1 MAVRVEPVRTP
12 AELYRGRSRY
22 DHWVSP
28 LLVGEKD
35 MFNPKKNPFYAH
47 AEYQHFLACRG
58 SEIVG
63 RISATLDHNYVQ
75 FHEEK
80 VAFFGFFEAFED
92 REAAASLFDAA
103 AAWAGDKGMERMIGP
118 MNPSPDHILGVLVD
132 SFDIPPIVQ
141 MGYNPPYYPGLY
153 DACGFR
159 KEKDLLCY
167 RLLVK
172 DLPMSDKIRR
182 MAELV
187 QKRSKVTLR
196 TIDMKDFKAE
206 VERIRGLYNSAWEK
220 NWGFV
225 PWTREEFDYMAADLR
240 LIADPRIVF
249 LAEAEGKLIGVS
261 ISIPD
266 INQVLVKMNGRL
278 LPFGIL
284 RLLLGKKKVDIVRL
298 AIMGVAP
305 EFRNKGVDALMV
317 YETYR
322 RGSDL
327 GYRGAEMSWIIED
340 NYPLRNF
347 LDKWGV
353 ENYRTYRVYTRPLL
367 QRSPSG

>member
-1 MAVRVEPVRTP
+1 
-12 AELYRGRSRY
+12 
-22 DHWVSP
+22 
-28 LLVGEKD
+28 
-35 MFNPKKNPFYAH
+35 
-47 AEYQHFLACRG
+47 
-58 SEIVG
+58 
-63 RISATLDHNYVQ
+63 
-75 FHEEK
+75 
-80 VAFFGFFEAFED
+80 
-92 REAAASLFDAA
+92 
-103 AAWAGDKGMERMIGP
+103 
-118 MNPSPDHILGVLVD
+118 
-132 SFDIPPIVQ
+132 
-141 MGYNPPYYPGLY
+141 
-153 DACGFR
+153 
-159 KEKDLLCY
+159 
-167 RLLVK
+167 
-172 DLPMSDKIRR
+172 
-182 MAELV
+182 
-187 QKRSKVTLR
+187 
-196 TIDMKDFKAE
+196 
-206 VERIRGLYNSAWEK
+206 
-220 NWGFV
+220 V